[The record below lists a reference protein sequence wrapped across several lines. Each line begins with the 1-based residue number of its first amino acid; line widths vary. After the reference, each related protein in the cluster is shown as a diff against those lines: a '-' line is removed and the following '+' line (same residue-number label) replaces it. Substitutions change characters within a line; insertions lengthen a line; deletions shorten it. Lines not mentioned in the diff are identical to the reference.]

1 MSDEQK
7 NPVDPK
13 AVGQAFSQMIRDQRN
28 LQRVRV
34 TPATSRDSLN
44 AALRVA
50 GGHQPQH
57 EEDEPLATPFPWKS
71 LQPRDGDT

>member
-50 GGHQPQH
+50 GGRDPQH
-57 EEDEPLATPFPWKS
+57 REEELATPFPWKS
-71 LQPRDGDT
+71 LQSQDGDI